1 MKDQYAN
8 VNKWALI
15 VRKIW
20 DDPDLKKE
28 LLADPRK
35 FLTEKGLEFPESQTI
50 EIHENTEQTLHLIL
64 PEKPPR
70 EIPDEILSH
79 IVAGI

>member
-1 MKDQYAN
+1 MRNNQ
-8 VNKWALI
+8 ALI
-15 VRKIW
+15 IQWTTLVRKIW
-20 DDPDLKKE
+20 DNPELKKA
-28 LLADPRK
+28 LFDNPRK
-35 FLTEKGLEFPESQTI
+35 FLTDNGFEIDNSQTI
-50 EIHENTEQTLHLIL
+50 EIHENTPDTLHLIL